1 MLRFGGL
8 ILAMAALAAGWY
20 FAWNR
25 GAAELNRQADLA
37 VARVAEEGGRLE
49 CKDRHI
55 EGFPFRIG
63 IFCSAFEFAPP
74 GGGAF
79 SASSLRSAA
88 QFYNPGH
95 IISELD
101 GPAQVQLADGRRFE
115 LAWENLRTS
124 LRANLEGANAISLEI
139 RQAVLSEGRG
149 TAGEQTL
156 ARSDDLHVHARRSPQ
171 DAATLD
177 LAVSLSEMRDDKE
190 RFPVFSFSGDAS
202 FSGLAERIAAG
213 DDLAA
218 FIRDNGLSGE
228 ARSLVLEPAEGGRL
242 VLSGPFKIAPDGLL
256 DAEIRI
262 EATRVA
268 ALGAFFTALFP
279 QESETIGNIAGLLGS
294 IDSGDAGAEKP
305 RSVTLTIS
313 RGRISIGLIPAGSV
327 PPLF

>member
-8 ILAMAALAAGWY
+8 ILVIAALAAGWY

-25 GAAELNRQADLA
+25 GAAELNRHADIA
-37 VARVAEEGGRLE
+37 IARIGAEGGRLE
-49 CKDRHI
+49 CMDRHI

-79 SASSLRSAA
+79 SASKLRSAA

-95 IISELD
+95 VISELD
-101 GPAQVQLADGRRFE
+101 GPAQVQLPDGTRFE
-115 LAWENLRTS
+115 LGWEALRS
-124 LRANLEGANAISLEI
+124 SIRANLDGMNALSFEL
-139 RQAVLSEGRG
+139 RQPVLSEGRG

-156 ARSDDLHVHARRSPQ
+156 ARSDDVQVHARRSPQ

-177 LAVSLSEMRDDKE
+177 LAVSLSAVRDDKE
-190 RFPVFSFSGDAS
+190 RFPGFSFSGDAS
-202 FSGLAERIAAG
+202 FNSLADQITAG
-213 DDLAA
+213 GDLAA
-218 FIRDNGLSGE
+218 FIRDSGLSGE

-242 VLSGPFKIAPDGLL
+242 VLSGPFKVDRDGLL
-256 DAEIRI
+256 TGEIRI

-279 QESETIGNIAGLLGS
+279 QESETIANIAGLLGS
-294 IDSGDAGAEKP
+294 LDSGDAGADKP
-305 RSVTLTIS
+305 RSVTLTVS
-313 RGRISIGLIPAGSV
+313 RGRISIGLIPAGSI